1 MSSFKLMTTKDLVHP
16 YFEARDCTRA
26 VSHGI
31 GIVWWVVSSIGL
43 LIWNIILTI
52 AGIVGKIFLLLL

>member
-1 MSSFKLMTTKDLVHP
+1 MTTKDLVHP